1 MPTATLLP
9 SVQQYAIKRI
19 QLTSIKKKKKKRI
32 QLTNPD
38 RIRIGSMT
46 WMGQACSHVPKSNER
61 IDSVFVEDCKIP
73 SSIKFDRKVNLG
85 NDQCYGNSEISLETV
100 KKRKK
105 AARVSSTNP
114 FVSLN
119 GTLIDANS
127 EGAMTM
133 HQTS

>member
-1 MPTATLLP
+1 
-9 SVQQYAIKRI
+9 
-19 QLTSIKKKKKKRI
+19 
-32 QLTNPD
+32 
-38 RIRIGSMT
+38 
-46 WMGQACSHVPKSNER
+46 MGQACSHVPKSNER

-100 KKRKK
+100 KKTKK